1 MKLLHWTTEKVVR
14 ITEMQLLNKDIV
26 KFKSVVKWFKIWFD
40 ANQTFK
46 QHVSIRTAQA
56 TVMFYRLAQL
66 ANSERGLSAYSI
78 QQLYLACVTS
88 VADYESVI

>member
-14 ITEMQLLNKDIV
+14 MTEMQLLNRDIV
-26 KFKSVVKWFKIWFD
+26 KFKGVVKWFKIWFD

-78 QQLYLACVTS
+78 Q
-88 VADYESVI
+88 